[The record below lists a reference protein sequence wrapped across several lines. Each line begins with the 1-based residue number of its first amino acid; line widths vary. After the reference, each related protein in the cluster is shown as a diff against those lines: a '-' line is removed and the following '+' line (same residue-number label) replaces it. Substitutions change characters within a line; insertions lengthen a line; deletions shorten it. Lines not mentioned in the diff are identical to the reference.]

1 LEFLVP
7 KEEELIKRYRL
18 LFIFILIIG
27 GTGCS
32 AFRNKEIISSM
43 LSDDEDRYYI
53 TILGAPQQVQEE
65 FEVDVYQPN
74 LNKVSGYYSNGNPSE
89 EEMKVL
95 NIGREPTFIVFDT
108 KSEVF
113 RTNNLQHLNQFLLDK
128 NTSAEIIKYDNAR
141 KAAWEY
147 LKEKGW
153 NDSAKEEWESA
164 IVKQTIADEKYELV
178 DKRYIGHIVLS
189 VAFDD
194 QDNVVVG
201 TPLVLVDI
209 DTLEVIGYLP
219 GE

>member
-1 LEFLVP
+1 
-7 KEEELIKRYRL
+7 
-18 LFIFILIIG
+18 
-27 GTGCS
+27 
-32 AFRNKEIISSM
+32 M

-65 FEVDVYQPN
+65 FEVEVYQPN
-74 LNKVSGYYSNGNPSE
+74 LNKVSGYYSNRNPSE

-95 NIGREPTFIVFDT
+95 NIGKEATFMVFDT

-113 RTNNLQHLNQFLLDK
+113 RTNNLQQLNQFLLDD
-128 NTSAEIIKYDNAR
+128 NTSAEINKYDNAR

-153 NDSAKEEWESA
+153 NDTAKGEWESA

-178 DKRYIGHIVLS
+178 DKRYVGEIVLS
-189 VAFDD
+189 VAFED